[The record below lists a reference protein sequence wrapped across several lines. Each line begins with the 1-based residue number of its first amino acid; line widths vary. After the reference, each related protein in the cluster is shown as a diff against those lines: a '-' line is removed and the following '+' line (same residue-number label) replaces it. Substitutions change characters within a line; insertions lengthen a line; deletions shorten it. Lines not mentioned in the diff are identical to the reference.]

1 MLNIIYRAK
10 YWRRANLL
18 WDSIS
23 QQEAI
28 TTSSFIIKPIKWPP
42 SLFEVEL
49 VKEWV
54 PKIRSSF
61 SQILHLSPVLEQ
73 KSLNLFHILQQKLTK
88 ESLLAKYHQDLWEIC
103 ICKCKHLFLTF
114 RNSFFQQIY
123 FEVKWTLLF
132 CDASTATAAAPK
144 GTLNQKLRN

>member
-28 TTSSFIIKPIKWPP
+28 TTSSFIIKPIKWPQ

-49 VKEWV
+49 VKEWIV
-54 PKIRSSF
+54 KSRSSF
-61 SQILHLSPVLEQ
+61 SQILHLSPHTLVSLINV
-73 KSLNLFHILQQKLTK
+73 KSHLPTLKIPPSTFIDFITKLSYILT
-88 ESLLAKYHQDLWEIC
+88 EPNDD
-103 ICKCKHLFLTF
+103 FLSYETF
-114 RNSFFQQIY
+114 RSKINGKMPVDF
-123 FEVKWTLLF
+123 
-132 CDASTATAAAPK
+132 ATFAPLHVFSNLY
-144 GTLNQKLRN
+144 G